1 MDSRGIRGE
10 RRRKADAEATN
21 TKNTAKTQL
30 TQRKDKGCFAHTG
43 DQTGPTQ
50 PHGEFRL
57 GETYLPKGARAPR
70 RGLVNLVH
78 GTQTRALF
86 NLEGQSHKRLVQL
99 KEIQLNRGLVLGYN
113 PTRYDSLEEG
123 GSLDGGR

>member
-1 MDSRGIRGE
+1 MGE
-10 RRRKADAEATN
+10 SGCKSGCGSDEHEEHGEYS
-21 TKNTAKTQL
+21 L
-30 TQRKDKGCFAHTG
+30 TQQESKGYFAHTG

-50 PHGEFRL
+50 RHGEFRL

-86 NLEGQSHKRLVQL
+86 NLEGQSHKRLVLL
-99 KEIQLNRGLVLGYN
+99 KENSLNKGLVLGYN
-113 PTRYDSLEEG
+113 LLGNKP
-123 GSLDGGR
+123 